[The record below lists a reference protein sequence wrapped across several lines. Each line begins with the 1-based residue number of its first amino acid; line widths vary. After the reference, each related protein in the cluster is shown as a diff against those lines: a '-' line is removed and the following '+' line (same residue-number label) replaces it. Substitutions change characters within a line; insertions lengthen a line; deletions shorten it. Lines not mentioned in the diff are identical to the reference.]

1 MVQSMKYYPET
12 GNLKS
17 VTAAGTQSFEYH
29 YDVLGN
35 MDHRYDHLHKVN
47 GQSLHEQFYYDRRN
61 QLTDTYLNGTLASH
75 IIYDNLGNIT
85 SKSKTGGMEY
95 QSGNSPYRLTGIV
108 PDQNIDPGYKLS
120 QNITYTD
127 FNTVESITGNGYKL
141 EIEYGLENQ
150 RIIQSL
156 SSVNQYGLTTLLLN
170 KHFIGGLQEKIFYE
184 TGAEKTISYITS
196 PEGLTAIEV
205 KSGTSSEWYTVFTD
219 HLGSI
224 TTLIRESDGL
234 KFELSYDAWG
244 NRRNPATWV
253 NYSGNLP
260 DFITITDP
268 DFITDRGFTGHEHFD
283 MFGLINMNGRV
294 YDPVASRFLSPDSF
308 VQSPELALNYN
319 GYVYCLNNPLIYTDP
334 SGEFIFTAL
343 LPGIGVFIDAACWGA
358 VLGGAGYTASVGFS
372 EGGFS
377 NWDWGQFGK
386 SVGIGAV
393 SGVVTA
399 GIGSAFGAVGSNGIM
414 GEVARAYTHGF
425 ANGMISE
432 FTGGDFMIG
441 FAAGGL
447 GSLGGSTFSTIGR
460 NFAQSALGQVSF
472 SALAGGV
479 GAELTGGDFW
489 RGAATGATVGLL
501 NHVHHIQQSNQQ
513 SRLQVKAVRA
523 FLQDLGYSSD
533 QVAQDVVMQRDNIFS
548 KYYARLNNFSTY
560 ESSFTGGQYDSYSGT
575 KDAYLSVAREV
586 TIGKFLGITFTDS
599 YAAKYYPSRA
609 HSIGL
614 VRTGIDHYIEAGLEY
629 MDGKARYWTGQDN
642 VIYDMH
648 RTNAL
653 IYLRYR

>member
-1 MVQSMKYYPET
+1 
-12 GNLKS
+12 
-17 VTAAGTQSFEYH
+17 
-29 YDVLGN
+29 
-35 MDHRYDHLHKVN
+35 
-47 GQSLHEQFYYDRRN
+47 
-61 QLTDTYLNGTLASH
+61 
-75 IIYDNLGNIT
+75 
-85 SKSKTGGMEY
+85 
-95 QSGNSPYRLTGIV
+95 
-108 PDQNIDPGYKLS
+108 
-120 QNITYTD
+120 
-127 FNTVESITGNGYKL
+127 
-141 EIEYGLENQ
+141 
-150 RIIQSL
+150 
-156 SSVNQYGLTTLLLN
+156 
-170 KHFIGGLQEKIFYE
+170 
-184 TGAEKTISYITS
+184 
-196 PEGLTAIEV
+196 
-205 KSGTSSEWYTVFTD
+205 
-219 HLGSI
+219 
-224 TTLIRESDGL
+224 
-234 KFELSYDAWG
+234 
-244 NRRNPATWV
+244 
-253 NYSGNLP
+253 
-260 DFITITDP
+260 
-268 DFITDRGFTGHEHFD
+268 
-283 MFGLINMNGRV
+283 
-294 YDPVASRFLSPDSF
+294 
-308 VQSPELALNYN
+308 
-319 GYVYCLNNPLIYTDP
+319 
-334 SGEFIFTAL
+334 
-343 LPGIGVFIDAACWGA
+343 
-358 VLGGAGYTASVGFS
+358 
-372 EGGFS
+372 
-377 NWDWGQFGK
+377 
-386 SVGIGAV
+386 
-393 SGVVTA
+393 
-399 GIGSAFGAVGSNGIM
+399 
-414 GEVARAYTHGF
+414 
-425 ANGMISE
+425 
-432 FTGGDFMIG
+432 MIG

>member
-1 MVQSMKYYPET
+1 MSK
-12 GNLKS
+12 
-17 VTAAGTQSFEYH
+17 ADH
-29 YDVLGN
+29 YAWSNRRDPATWRAFTC
-35 MDHRYDHLHKVN
+35 RYDHPHEVN
-47 GQSLHEQFYYDRRN
+47 GQSLHEQFYYDRGN
-61 QLTDTYLNGTLASH
+61 QLTGTYLNGLLASS
-75 IIYDNLGNIT
+75 ITYDNLGNIT
-85 SKSKTGGMEY
+85 SKTETGGFEY

-127 FNTVESITGNGYKL
+127 FNKVGSITGNGYKL
-141 EIEYGLENQ
+141 EIEHGLENQ
-150 RIIQSL
+150 RISQSL
-156 SSVNQYGLTTLLLN
+156 SSVNQHGQTTLLLK
-170 KHFIGGLQEKIFYE
+170 KHFTGGLQEKIFYE
-184 TGAEKTISYITS
+184 TGAEKTISYISS
-196 PEGLTAIEV
+196 PEGLAAIEV
-205 KSGTSSEWYTVFTD
+205 KSGATSGWYTVLTD

-224 TTLIRESDGL
+224 TTLVRESDGS
-234 KFELSYDAWG
+234 KFELGYDAWG
-244 NRRNPATWV
+244 NRRDPATWA

-268 DFITDRGFTGHEHFD
+268 AFITDRGFTGHEYLD

-294 YDPVASRFLSPDSF
+294 YDPVASRFLSPDNF
-308 VQSPELALNYN
+308 VQAPQLALNYN
-319 GYVYCLNNPLIYTDP
+319 GYVYCLNNPLVYTDP

-358 VLGGAGYTASVGFS
+358 VIGGAGYTASVGFS

-447 GSLGGSTFSTIGR
+447 GSLGGSAFSAFGG
-460 NFAQSALGQVSF
+460 NLAQSALGHVSF

-479 GAELTGGDFW
+479 GAEITGGDFW

-501 NHVHHIQQSNQQ
+501 NHGRHIQQSNQQ
-513 SRLQVKAVRA
+513 TRLQVKAVRA
-523 FLQDLGYSSD
+523 FLQDLGYSAD
-533 QVAQDVVMQRDNIFS
+533 QVAKDVVLQKNGFFS
-548 KYYARLNNFSTY
+548 KYYAQLDNFDRY
-560 ESSFTGGQYDSYSGT
+560 AGSFTGDQYDSYSGT
-575 KDAYLSVAREV
+575 KDAYLSVSREV
-586 TIGKFLGITFTDS
+586 TISKFLGMSFTEN
-599 YAAKYYPSRA
+599 YAAKYYPSRNF
-609 HSIGL
+609 SIGL
-614 VRTGIDHYIEAGLEY
+614 VRTGIDHFIEAGLEY
-629 MDGKARYWTGQDN
+629 MDGKIRSLTGRDN
-642 VIYDMH
+642 IIYDMH
-648 RTNAL
+648 RTNAFR
-653 IYLRYR
+653 YLKYR